1 MPTIDPA
8 QLSEVV
14 AGYMEE
20 YGDEVIE
27 ANNEAIRA
35 VAKDV
40 TKDLKKA
47 GSFGGTGAFRK
58 ALKAEITQT
67 RISVSATIGA
77 QAPHHRL
84 THLLEFGHA
93 KKNGGRTTAFNFVK
107 PINDSV
113 EQRYREKLEELLK

>member
-1 MPTIDPA
+1 MPTIEPA
-8 QLSEVV
+8 QLSAAVQDLLD
-14 AGYMEE
+14 E
-20 YGDEVIE
+20 YGDEAIE

-40 TKDLKKA
+40 TRDLKKA
-47 GSFGGTGAFRK
+47 GSFGGTGAYRK
-58 ALKAEITQT
+58 ALKAEIKQT

-77 QAPHHRL
+77 VAPHYRL

>member
-1 MPTIDPA
+1 MQIIDPA
-8 QLSEVV
+8 KLSEVV
-14 AGYMEE
+14 ASYLEE
-20 YGDEVIE
+20 YGDQVIE

-47 GSFGGTGAFRK
+47 GDFGGTGAYRK
-58 ALKAEITQT
+58 ALKAEIKQT

-77 QAPHHRL
+77 QAPHYRL

-93 KKNGGRTTAFNFVK
+93 TANGGRTKAFNFVK
-107 PINDSV
+107 PINDTV
-113 EQRYREKLEELLK
+113 EQRYIAEMERLLQ